1 MQKRLVQVQTRLIPL
16 GAAMALK
23 SDTNVFPQKEYT
35 KKQYRQMWLNN
46 VLYSAN
52 RNDRTGAFALVGG
65 LLGGITLALFVAGM
79 MVLFAR

>member
-1 MQKRLVQVQTRLIPL
+1 M
-16 GAAMALK
+16 GATMALK
-23 SDTNVFPQKEYT
+23 SDTNVFPQKEYD

-52 RNDRTGAFALVGG
+52 REDRAGAFALAGG

-79 MVLFAR
+79 MVLFS